1 MPLPVSS
8 SNDNYNNGNND
19 RYKNSSYNNRK
30 DNDNISIISNSNS
43 NNNYSNG
50 GLTRRHREERVDLN
64 QMTLDFIKEL
74 KEKHKLKLQII
85 NKELEEEKKK
95 HLECKESL
103 KIVEGKNRQHLEDKI
118 LYEKT
123 RDEQAKRI
131 QQLQDGLNDAMTRWK
146 QSTTLAVSSI
156 NSLKLNVSHGN
167 INNNTLVKYILQLEQ
182 CVSKNQYDNGVTM
195 ERPDNLLKEPLILA
209 PQRLEI
215 IMVPHTILITCQTTT
230 PLHQSN

>member
-1 MPLPVSS
+1 M
-8 SNDNYNNGNND
+8 
-19 RYKNSSYNNRK
+19 
-30 DNDNISIISNSNS
+30 
-43 NNNYSNG
+43 
-50 GLTRRHREERVDLN
+50 
-64 QMTLDFIKEL
+64 
-74 KEKHKLKLQII
+74 QII

-156 NSLKLNVSHGN
+156 NSKLNVSNGN
-167 INNNTLVKYILQLEQ
+167 INNTLVKYILQLEQ

-209 PQRLEI
+209 PTAPRNHHGS
-215 IMVPHTILITCQTTT
+215 PHNINNMPNNNAVT
-230 PLHQSN
+230 PEQLSKHPVVLDAVDKERN